1 MRLWLGLL
9 AGASFFY
16 KPGTLP
22 YEAQEVLAFGLFLR
36 DMLDR
41 LEEAGKAA
49 AMRASLEEITASA
62 LEEDPGKRP
71 TFETIAARCCL
82 LTTVRATSA
91 HCRGGLTRCFTNH
104 HALCACYL
112 IANVTGSVHGREWD

>member
-1 MRLWLGLL
+1 MKLVCEVRLRLGHF

-22 YEAQEVLAFGLFLR
+22 YEAQEVRAFGLFLR

-41 LEEAGKAA
+41 LEGPDKAA

-62 LEEDPGKRP
+62 LEVDPGKRP
-71 TFETIAARCCL
+71 TFETIAARCSL
-82 LTTVRATSA
+82 LTKVSVTSA
-91 HCRGGLTRCFTNH
+91 HCKGGFSVSCLVI
-104 HALCACYL
+104 ALRMQF
-112 IANVTGSVHGREWD
+112 SSQM